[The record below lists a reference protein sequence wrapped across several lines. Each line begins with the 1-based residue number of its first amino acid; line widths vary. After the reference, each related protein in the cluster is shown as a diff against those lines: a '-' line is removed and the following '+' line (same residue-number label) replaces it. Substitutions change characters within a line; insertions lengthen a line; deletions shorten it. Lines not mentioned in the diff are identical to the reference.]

1 MGEAFNYNTMST
13 LSGSCAIKKIQLEN
27 NKTIEL
33 ELWDTPG
40 QEAYRSLIKLF
51 LANTDCFVLGFDV
64 TNKNSFDEIKFW
76 YSLAKENADVNLM
89 YLIGNKIDLFDRR
102 EVSEDDAKKLAIE
115 YNLRYFET
123 SCLTGS
129 GIQEFVDDLANEI
142 IRY

>member
-40 QEAYRSLIKLF
+40 HEAYRSLIKLF

-76 YSLAKENADVNLM
+76 YSLAKENTDVNLM

-102 EVSEDDAKKLAIE
+102 EVSEDDAKKLAME

-129 GIQEFVDDLANEI
+129 GIQEFIKDLANEI
-142 IRY
+142 IKY

>member
-1 MGEAFNYNTMST
+1 M
-13 LSGSCAIKKIQLEN
+13 
-27 NKTIEL
+27 
-33 ELWDTPG
+33 
-40 QEAYRSLIKLF
+40 
-51 LANTDCFVLGFDV
+51 
-64 TNKNSFDEIKFW
+64 
-76 YSLAKENADVNLM
+76 AKENADVNLM

-102 EVSEDDAKKLAIE
+102 EVTEDDAKKLAME